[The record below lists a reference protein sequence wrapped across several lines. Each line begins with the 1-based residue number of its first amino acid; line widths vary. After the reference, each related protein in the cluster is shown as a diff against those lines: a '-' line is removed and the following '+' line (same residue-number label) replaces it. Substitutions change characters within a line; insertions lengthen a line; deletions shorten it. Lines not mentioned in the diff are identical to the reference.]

1 MKPITNSS
9 KQNLAGINDSDE
21 LILAIKRFAFQNKA
35 SEKRASQLTLA
46 NNELKKANEEHQ
58 KEYVCWL
65 EEMMFM
71 TSHRVRQPIARIIGV
86 STLLESANNSQE
98 ELIRMT
104 GYMKQ
109 SAEALD
115 ALTRELATFIHDK
128 EMKVIA
134 KSWSL

>member
-1 MKPITNSS
+1 MKSTTTLG
-9 KQNLAGINDSDE
+9 KQNLTPIKDSDE
-21 LILAIKRFAFQNKA
+21 LIIAIKKFAFQNKE
-35 SEKRASQLTLA
+35 SEKRATQLSIA
-46 NNELKKANEEHQ
+46 NNKLKKADEEHQ

-86 STLLESANNSQE
+86 STLLENLNNSPE

-115 ALTRELATFIHDK
+115 SLTRELATFIYEK
-128 EMKVIA
+128 EMKVINN
-134 KSWSL
+134 SWA

>member
-1 MKPITNSS
+1 MKPVTNSS
-9 KQNLAGINDSDE
+9 KQNLTGIKDSDE
-21 LILAIKRFAFQNKA
+21 LILAIKKFAFQNKA
-35 SEKRASQLTLA
+35 SEKRASQLIIA
-46 NNELKKANEEHQ
+46 NNELKKADEEHQ
-58 KEYVCWL
+58 REYVCWL

-86 STLLESANNSQE
+86 STLLESENNSRE

-115 ALTRELATFIHDK
+115 TLTRELATFIHDK
-128 EMKVIA
+128 EMKVIN
-134 KSWSL
+134 KSWA